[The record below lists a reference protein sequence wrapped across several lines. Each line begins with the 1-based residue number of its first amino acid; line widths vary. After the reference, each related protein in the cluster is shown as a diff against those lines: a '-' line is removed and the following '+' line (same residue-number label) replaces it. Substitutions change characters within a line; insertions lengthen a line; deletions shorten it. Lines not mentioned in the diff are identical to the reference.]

1 MSDIELKESIA
12 QAIQRLTYDQQRKL
26 LEFINAMA
34 QRTPGKEPFAKL
46 QDETW
51 EPLSL
56 QIGKRPDDINALA
69 IQETDLEPLIGLFSE
84 EASAEE
90 LCKLL

>member
-34 QRTPGKEPFAKL
+34 QRTPGKEPSKLLKFA
-46 QDETW
+46 
-51 EPLSL
+51 
-56 QIGKRPDDINALA
+56 
-69 IQETDLEPLIGLFSE
+69 GLFEKESLRE
-84 EASAEE
+84 IEHSIVDSG
-90 LCKLL
+90 K

>member
-34 QRTPGKEPFAKL
+34 QKTPGKEPSKLLQFA
-46 QDETW
+46 
-51 EPLSL
+51 
-56 QIGKRPDDINALA
+56 
-69 IQETDLEPLIGLFSE
+69 GLFE
-84 EASAEE
+84 EESLREIE
-90 LCKLL
+90 HSLLNN